1 MEGGGAQCSNQTK
14 DDDDFKDNDKNDNK
28 DNNQLTTIYRRDAM
42 GNVGAREGGKE
53 GEGRVGKMT
62 GGAGGGEQEQIN
74 ALSLPIMMNT
84 WEEPERR
91 GKERKRGAE

>member
-1 MEGGGAQCSNQTK
+1 MEGGGAQCNNQTK

-28 DNNQLTTIYRRDAM
+28 DNNQLTRVYRRDAT

-62 GGAGGGEQEQIN
+62 GGGGGGARANQRP
-74 ALSLPIMMNT
+74 LSAHYDEYL
-84 WEEPERR
+84 
-91 GKERKRGAE
+91 GGA